1 MVMHIDSTTP
11 QRPRR
16 VLSPHLQIYR
26 LPLTALLSISHRISG
41 ALLAAGFILGNF
53 LLISAATNPQDF
65 ESITAALAQ
74 PFGKIAIAVWILL
87 FNYHMVHGIR
97 HLLWDLSLG
106 FNRSRQTAF
115 GVIEIISALLLTVLM
130 VFAPYFLQPGTTP

>member
-1 MVMHIDSTTP
+1 MHIDSSTP

-41 ALLAAGFILGNF
+41 ALLALGFVLGN
-53 LLISAATNPQDF
+53 LLLAAAATKAPIF
-65 ESITAALAQ
+65 ENVTEWFTQ
-74 PFGKIAIAVWILL
+74 PLGRFLVAGWLLL
-87 FNYHMVHGIR
+87 FNYHLVHGIR

-106 FNRSRQTAF
+106 FSRSKQTLW
-115 GVIEIISALLLTVLM
+115 GITEIISALILTTLM
-130 VFAPYFLQPGTTP
+130 VFAPCWLKSGSPL